1 MLTLTHYIPIYSGLA
16 GTLAEEAGLGGD
28 KVHWRQIKSL
38 LDDPFVQRGS
48 GKRMEKLFDL
58 GVGIVAAVP
67 FQSQEQRGLVLYY
80 ARSTAKTE
88 LLRAPSNE
96 RYMKASADLIGANI
110 CIRKARQE
118 SANFRK
124 SMFKEA
130 VRKAKTE
137 LLGKDSK
144 SGFASMILNEEDMK
158 KLKLERD
165 HAQDEDE
172 LHLPRVDRF
181 CVKMGKMVIKFGKKA
196 VKR

>member
-1 MLTLTHYIPIYSGLA
+1 M
-16 GTLAEEAGLGGD
+16 GGV

-48 GKRMEKLFDL
+48 GKRMEKLFEL

-67 FQSQEQRGLVLYY
+67 FQFQEQRGLVLYY

-110 CIRKARQE
+110 CIRRARQE

-130 VRKAKTE
+130 VRKAKQE
-137 LLGKDSK
+137 LLGGGS

-172 LHLPRVDRF
+172 LHLPRVDRI
-181 CVKMGKMVIKFGKKA
+181 CVKMGKMVVKFGKKA

>member
-1 MLTLTHYIPIYSGLA
+1 
-16 GTLAEEAGLGGD
+16 LGGV

-48 GKRMEKLFDL
+48 GKRMEKLFEL
-58 GVGIVAAVP
+58 GVGLVAAVP
-67 FQSQEQRGLVLYY
+67 FQFQEQRGLVLYY

-124 SMFKEA
+124 GMFKEA

-181 CVKMGKMVIKFGKKA
+181 CVKMGKMVVKFGKKA